1 MLRRIKT
8 MILKDLRTG
17 GRDQLT
23 LYILISPILL
33 GLLVALFVPIFED
46 AQPQF
51 VVTEAL
57 AAVAPESV
65 RALDAHGEVEVVADR
80 AALERRVLARD
91 DVTGVVPLHAPARPG
106 EVEVIVEGDEPEA
119 LRGLARAIIDH
130 EARVRDGALV
140 TRVDIVEVGEG
151 ATDIRLAL
159 SALLGFCVPVLVGL
173 MFGFTILEEKTTETK
188 TLYDVSP
195 LRYAEYLAAK
205 LGVLA
210 LLSAIMVVPALAIPL
225 GLGLDWLAIELS
237 LLASLP
243 FAASF
248 GLLLGVFAKD
258 QLGAI
263 ALTKG
268 LSPVWTSLPILGFA
282 LPEAWMWTQFP
293 FANHWGVQGLFHALG
308 DGVGVWT
315 HAGLSLATGL
325 PVFVVTVWLL
335 RRRLG
340 FT

>member
-1 MLRRIKT
+1 MLRRITT

-23 LYILISPILL
+23 LYILISPLLL
-33 GLLVALFVPIFED
+33 GLLMALIVPVFED

-57 AAVAPESV
+57 AAVDRE
-65 RALDAHGEVEVVADR
+65 ALDAHGEVEVVRDR
-80 AALERRVLARD
+80 GALERRILERD
-91 DVTGVVPLHAPARPG
+91 DVTGVVPLHDPARPG
-106 EVEVIVEGDEPEA
+106 EVEVIIEGDEPEA

-130 EARVRDGALV
+130 EVRVRSGELV
-140 TRVDIVEVGEG
+140 TRVDVVAVGEG

-159 SALLGFCVPVLVGL
+159 SALLAFCVPVLVGL
-173 MFGFTILEEKTTETK
+173 MFGFTILEDKTTNVTA
-188 TLYDVSP
+188 LYAVSP

-205 LGVLA
+205 LGVLV
-210 LLSAIMVVPALAIPL
+210 LVSTIMVVPALAIPL
-225 GLGLDWLAIELS
+225 GLDLDWLAVELS
-237 LLASLP
+237 LLASVP

-268 LSPVWTSLPILGFA
+268 LSPVWTSLPILGFV

-293 FANHWGVQGLFHALG
+293 FANHWGVQGLLHALG
-308 DGVGVWT
+308 DGVGVWA
-315 HAGLSLATGL
+315 HAGLSLATGV
-325 PVFVVTVWLL
+325 PVFAITVWLL

-340 FT
+340 FATRA